1 MSEKISRDSLTLID
15 WRSIRNIIGFHC
27 QPYWQHL
34 APYAEKSYQH
44 YLNDAKEYGIADAER
59 YATDKTLKEIKQ
71 GVQSYT
77 YELAQTQN
85 ALGQTP

>member
-1 MSEKISRDSLTLID
+1 MGFTVNHIDSTLT
-15 WRSIRNIIGFHC
+15 
-27 QPYWQHL
+27 
-34 APYAEKSYQH
+34 PYAEKSYQH
-44 YLNDAKEYGIADAER
+44 YLNDAKEYGITDAER

>member
-1 MSEKISRDSLTLID
+1 MGYTISTLD
-15 WRSIRNIIGFHC
+15 RV
-27 QPYWQHL
+27 L

-44 YLNDAKEYGIADAER
+44 YLKEAEKYQIPNAET
-59 YATDKTLKEIKQ
+59 YAMDQTLREIKQ